1 MRGTHDTHGTFRII
15 VWRFGICEE
24 RGSGLD
30 KVIHEAEVFQ
40 LPPPLL
46 RSSDEAMQVF
56 IYCPR
61 KFGQMTADERVRAC
75 YQHAILKWCN
85 ESKLTNR
92 SLRDRLGI
100 ADQNAAQ
107 ASTVIKNALDRGLI
121 KTADEKHPRSGYLPF
136 WA

>member
-1 MRGTHDTHGTFRII
+1 LARR
-15 VWRFGICEE
+15 RKRAASA

-30 KVIHEAEVFQ
+30 KVIHQAEMFQ

-46 RSSDEAMQVF
+46 RSSYDAMQAI
-56 IYCPR
+56 IYGPR
-61 KFGQMTADERVRAC
+61 QFGQMTADERVRAC
-75 YQHAILKWCN
+75 YQHAILKWIS

-100 ADQNAAQ
+100 ADKNAAQ
-107 ASTVIKNALDRGLI
+107 ASTVIKQALDRKLI
-121 KTADEKHPRSGYLPF
+121 KTADEKHPRSGYLPI